1 MKKSPVPLLLSAVG
15 FALLPFHSS
24 AYFNS
29 LTNPASFSSD
39 FTSYSSGGG
48 TFDIDPAYGLQLTSI
63 APDTMDGIQAYN
75 ANFSASQNW
84 SVTVKAHL
92 SAFTN
97 NQLNPFYRAGLLFA
111 KVGVDFPTTA
121 QNVVNLQLE
130 RGSEAG
136 FGESMSNS
144 ITSTLSTNGVETSSA
159 VVSFG
164 QSEDVFLRLAY
175 LSDGATVDRS
185 YSTDGIS
192 YTSLGTLNLAD
203 SWGLTSEDELVLA
216 LVGTA
221 FAYDGESMT
230 TSISSGEIYLRD
242 VNVVPEPST
251 YALIGL
257 GFGLVVLSRRFRS
270 PQR

>member
-1 MKKSPVPLLLSAVG
+1 MKNKFPLSLLFTGLV
-15 FALLPFHSS
+15 LCLPLTVS

-29 LTNPASFSSD
+29 LTNPVSFSSD

-48 TFDIDPAYGLQLTSI
+48 AFDIDPAFGLQLKSV
-63 APDTMDGIQAYN
+63 APDAVDGIQAYN
-75 ANFSASQNW
+75 TTLSASQNW

-111 KVGVDFPTTA
+111 KLGVDFPTTA

-144 ITSTLSTNGVETSSA
+144 ITSTLSTNGVESPSTVA
-159 VVSFG
+159 PFG
-164 QSEDVFLRLAY
+164 QAEDVFLRLAY

-185 YSTDGIS
+185 YSVDGIT
-192 YTSLGTLNLAD
+192 YTSLGSVNLGD
-203 SWGLTSEDELVLA
+203 TWGLTAEDELVLA

-221 FAYDGESMT
+221 LAYDGESMT
-230 TSISSGEIYLRD
+230 TSVSPGEIYLRD
-242 VNVVPEPST
+242 VSVVPEPTTCS
-251 YALIGL
+251 LLVL
-257 GFGLVVLSRRFRS
+257 GAVAAIWFRKRQNRS
-270 PQR
+270 